1 MYRYKGR
8 DSNIHITYYFFL
20 ETTSLFYLATLGNSA
35 ENVDGQSEISIISRI
50 LKGKGWR
57 LEWYLVFSQYRF

>member
-1 MYRYKGR
+1 MYTVKGR
-8 DSNIHITYYFFL
+8 NSIIFFL

-50 LKGKGWR
+50 LKGKG
-57 LEWYLVFSQYRF
+57 